1 MLSLTANHNALP
13 LAVPYDAVARGP
25 LGLPILHRYG
35 NPPPPTPPRPMP
47 VRPLRPLGSASSTGF
62 VLVATLVAIAIISLG
77 AAYFASQVDTL
88 RNSAR
93 QLQSWSEAER
103 DAFSVREMLQYAATT
118 GLRDEGGLTFANTTL
133 ATDGRRYRLTDTLSV
148 SVQDE
153 RGLLA
158 INTLDE
164 GTISRLLSSI
174 GIPTESH
181 SRLIDTLLDYMDPD
195 DLRRLNGAEAREYAA
210 ANKPAP
216 ANDFLRTRDQ
226 LADILGW
233 DTILDRLDIGG
244 PSAAPGLKARFID
257 LFSAAR
263 HVGLNVNS
271 APLHVLRTVP
281 GFDPTKISALI
292 DQRRATPFT
301 SLGQLAPFTSGAI
314 DSDYV
319 GLFGANDWRVV
330 VTQVNLP
337 FLLECQLTNTPAEPD
352 RPTRLRECVRRPV
365 MAGAAGRPDE
375 FQRALAVDRR
385 TESRQSL
392 ESKPPSSSTLVLR
405 NALRDPTKTVDAA
418 APDWLAEV
426 ISATGATRQSAIRSQ

>member
-1 MLSLTANHNALP
+1 MP
-13 LAVPYDAVARGP
+13 F
-25 LGLPILHRYG
+25 
-35 NPPPPTPPRPMP
+35 RPHC
-47 VRPLRPLGSASSTGF
+47 RPGSPAAAGF

-103 DAFSVREMLQYAATT
+103 DAFSVREMLLYAAAT
-118 GLRDEGGLTFANTTL
+118 GFRDEGGLTFANTTL
-133 ATDGRRYRLTDTLSV
+133 ATDGRRYRLTDTVSV

-164 GTISRLLSSI
+164 RTLSKLLSVI
-174 GIPTESH
+174 GMPTESH
-181 SRLIDTLLDYMDPD
+181 ARLIDSLLDYMDPD

-226 LADILGW
+226 IADVLGW
-233 DTILDRLDIGG
+233 DTILDRLDSAA
-244 PSAAPGLKARFID
+244 PPAAPGLRARFTN
-257 LFSAAR
+257 LFSAAT
-263 HVGLNVNS
+263 HFGLNINS

-281 GFDPTKISALI
+281 GLDPTKISTLI
-292 DQRRATPFT
+292 DQRHATPFT
-301 SLGQLAPFTSGAI
+301 SLGQLAPFTSGPI

-319 GLFGANDWRVV
+319 GLVGANEWRVV
-330 VTQVNLP
+330 ITQANLP
-337 FLLECQLTNTPAEPD
+337 FLLECQLTITAAEPD

-365 MAGAAGRPDE
+365 MAGAAGSPDE
-375 FQRALAVDRR
+375 FQLALAVDRR
-385 TESRQSL
+385 TGSRQSS
-392 ESKPPSSSTLVLR
+392 ESNTPSSSPRALR
-405 NALRDPTKTVDAA
+405 NDLRDPTKIVDAP

-426 ISATGATRQSAIRSQ
+426 LSPAGATRRQTIRSQ